1 MHRTNTRSHA
11 LAFVALPLIAGFV
24 TVDSTLVAGQAP
36 RPSGIAVFEGARLIT
51 AGGGAGIEDSAF
63 VVENSRFARVG
74 RRGQVTVPA
83 GAARVDL
90 AGKTVMPAIIDT
102 HTPDRGIP
110 GDLTWMSGS
119 VSAADLKKMQD
130 AEAARKPGV
139 PEAFAVQARNLA
151 KLNAAGVRI
160 GMGTD
165 GPCAGWNPHIEMADM
180 VAAGM
185 TPAQVIV
192 AATRTSEEILNLSDL
207 GTVAAG
213 KSADFIVLDA
223 NPLDDIT
230 NTRRI
235 AAVYLRGAAVDRA
248 GLRARWTGRSSQ
260 NGQANEG
267 QGGRGNADVPTL
279 PYKLV
284 DWPTPPPSA
293 AGVPGAW
300 NFIQVAS
307 VAISPRRSVLVF
319 HRGAHPLMEFDAS
332 GKFVRSWGD
341 GMFSEGK
348 VAAIPEA
355 HWTADKSHY
364 SAVYGP
370 AGCTSC
376 GAHSVRVDPQGN
388 IWVVDAPGHVIY
400 KMSADWKE
408 IMRLGT
414 RGSAGTDAGHFNLPT
429 DVAFAPNG
437 DIYVTDGYGNARV
450 VKYSRDGKYLLEWG
464 KRGTGPGEFGLPHN
478 LVVDA
483 QGRVYVTDRDNQ
495 RIEVFDSSGKFLTEW
510 SGTGGVSG
518 LAITKDQKIWTGG
531 VLRDLEGKVLGR
543 LPGPGVAGGH
553 GVAVTDSG
561 EVYIAQLSGVVQKFV
576 KQ

>member
-1 MHRTNTRSHA
+1 MNTRSRA
-11 LAFVALPLIAGFV
+11 LVFVAGLLLIPGFV
-24 TVDSTLVAGQAP
+24 AVDSILIAGQAP
-36 RPSGIAVFEGARLIT
+36 RGPGITVFEGARLVT
-51 AGGGAGIEDSAF
+51 ANGASPIEDSAF
-63 VVENSRFARVG
+63 VVENSRFTRVG
-74 RRGQVTVPA
+74 R
-83 GAARVDL
+83 
-90 AGKTVMPAIIDT
+90 
-102 HTPDRGIP
+102 
-110 GDLTWMSGS
+110 
-119 VSAADLKKMQD
+119 
-130 AEAARKPGV
+130 
-139 PEAFAVQARNLA
+139 
-151 KLNAAGVRI
+151 
-160 GMGTD
+160 
-165 GPCAGWNPHIEMADM
+165 
-180 VAAGM
+180 
-185 TPAQVIV
+185 
-192 AATRTSEEILNLSDL
+192 
-207 GTVAAG
+207 
-213 KSADFIVLDA
+213 
-223 NPLDDIT
+223 
-230 NTRRI
+230 
-235 AAVYLRGAAVDRA
+235 
-248 GLRARWTGRSSQ
+248 RWTGRSSQ

-267 QGGRGNADVPTL
+267 GQSGRGTADVPTL

-284 DWPTPPPSA
+284 DWPTPPTSA

-307 VAISPRRSVLVF
+307 VAITPRGSILVF
-319 HRGAHPLMEFDAS
+319 HRGAHPLMEFDAG

-376 GAHSVRVDPQGN
+376 GAHSVRIDPQGN
-388 IWVVDAPGHVIY
+388 IWVVDAPGQVIY
-400 KMSADWKE
+400 KMSPDWKE

-414 RGSAGTDAGHFNLPT
+414 RGAAGTDAGHFNLPT
-429 DVAFAPNG
+429 DVAFAPTG
-437 DIYVTDGYGNARV
+437 DIYVTDGYGSARV
-450 VKYSRDGKYLLEWG
+450 VKYSREGKYLLEWG
-464 KRGTGPGEFGLPHN
+464 KRGKGPGEFGLPHN

-495 RIEVFDSSGKFLTEW
+495 RIEVFDSNGKFLKEW

-518 LAITKDQKIWTGG
+518 LAITRDQKIWTGG

-553 GVAVTDSG
+553 GVAVTDAG